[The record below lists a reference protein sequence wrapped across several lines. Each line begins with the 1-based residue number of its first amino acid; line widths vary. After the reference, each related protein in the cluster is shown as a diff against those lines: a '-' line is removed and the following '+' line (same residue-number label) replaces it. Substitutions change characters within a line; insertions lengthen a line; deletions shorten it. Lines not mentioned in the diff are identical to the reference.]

1 MYEKQV
7 LDVVTQCALGRT
19 SQKQATVAAA
29 LPWVRDGRGC
39 GAVAQERLTRAK
51 GPCPLSDKTGVT

>member
-7 LDVVTQCALGRT
+7 LDVVTRCALGRT
-19 SQKQATVAAA
+19 SQKRATVAAA
-29 LPWVRDGRGC
+29 LPLVRDGRGH

-51 GPCPLSDKTGVT
+51 GPCPVSDKTGVM